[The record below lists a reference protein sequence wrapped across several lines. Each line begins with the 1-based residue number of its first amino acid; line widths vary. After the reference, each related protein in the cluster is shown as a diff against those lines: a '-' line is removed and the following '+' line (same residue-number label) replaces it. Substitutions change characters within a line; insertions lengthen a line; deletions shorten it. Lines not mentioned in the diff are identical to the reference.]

1 MQARRITGLTVL
13 TLCCGAVSAVGAAD
27 SMDSPEFSGF
37 LSDYSEFAPPPGD
50 NIVDLIWLA
59 PDLRA
64 RLAGYDSIMVDQ
76 PEIFLHAESPYTG
89 FKPDD
94 MKAIADGFRAA
105 VSAELGTTYAVVEEP
120 GEKVLYLR
128 IAATNLYVKKKRSK
142 NPLNYTPVG
151 FAVKKVRQA
160 LTEDLD
166 KKLSLV
172 ELSVEVELL
181 DSTTGERL
189 AAAVERLG
197 ARKDKEAGQK
207 KDPSSWTELEWAMSE
222 VGRRMRCRLDNARR
236 LEAER
241 VDCL

>member
-1 MQARRITGLTVL
+1 MNARLITGLTIL
-13 TLCCGAVSAVGAAD
+13 AICCGSAWAAD
-27 SMDSPEFSGF
+27 SSEFSGF
-37 LSDYSEFAPPPGD
+37 LADYSELTPPPGD
-50 NIVDLIWLA
+50 NIVDLTWVA

-64 RLAGYDSIMVDQ
+64 RLQGYDSIMVDQ
-76 PEIFLHAESPYTG
+76 PEIFLHPESPYTG

-94 MKAIADGFRAA
+94 MKAIADGFRDA
-105 VSAELGTTYAVVEEP
+105 VSQELGTMYAVVEEP

-128 IAATNLYVKKKRSK
+128 IAATNLYVKRKWSK

-151 FAVKKVRQA
+151 FVKTAVKKK
-160 LTEDLD
+160 LTKDLD

-172 ELSVEVELL
+172 ELTVEAELL

-197 ARKDKEAGQK
+197 ARKDKQAGQK
-207 KDPSSWTELEWAMSE
+207 KDPTSWAELDWAMRE
-222 VGRRMRCRLDNARR
+222 CGRRMRCRLDNARR
-236 LEAER
+236 PEAER